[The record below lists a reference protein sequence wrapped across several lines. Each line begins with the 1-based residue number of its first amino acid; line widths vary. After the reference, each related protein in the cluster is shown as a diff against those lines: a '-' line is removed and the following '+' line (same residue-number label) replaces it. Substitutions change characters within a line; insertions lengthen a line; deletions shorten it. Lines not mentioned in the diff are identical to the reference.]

1 MFHKL
6 LLTTVQKVYRGLAI
20 SGLFIIL
27 LLATACQ
34 GEHEFAG
41 TELTA
46 PHPAPD
52 IELESADGPVSLLDF
67 NGKYTYVY
75 FGYTFCPDV
84 CPTSLATLK
93 SVKEDLGENAGEVE
107 VVMITVDPE
116 RDTAELLAEY
126 MGYFDSSFVGL
137 TGDKDAID
145 QIGAPFGLYYEKH
158 EGSEATGYLVDHT
171 ARVYLLDRDSN
182 TIVAYPHGT
191 TADAFVEDLEYLIKQ
206 EK

>member
-6 LLTTVQKVYRGLAI
+6 LFTIERKLYRALAI
-20 SGLFIIL
+20 GGVFIVL
-27 LLATACQ
+27 LLVTACQ
-34 GEHEFAG
+34 SEHEFAG
-41 TELTA
+41 TELPA

-52 IELESADGPVSLLDF
+52 IELESADGPVSLSDF
-67 NGKYTYVY
+67 KGKYTYVY

-93 SVKEDLGENAGEVE
+93 SLKEDLGENAGEME

-116 RDTAELLAEY
+116 RDTAEKLAEY

-137 TGDKDAID
+137 TGEKETID
-145 QIGAPFGLYYEKH
+145 QIGAPFGLFYEKH

-171 ARVYLLDRDSN
+171 AHVYLLDRDSN

-191 TADAFVEDLEYLIKQ
+191 TAESFAKDLEYLIKQ

>member
-1 MFHKL
+1 MFHKP
-6 LLTTVQKVYRGLAI
+6 LLTTERKLYRRLAI
-20 SGLFIIL
+20 SGLFIVL
-27 LLATACQ
+27 LLVTACQ
-34 GEHEFAG
+34 SEHEFAG
-41 TELTA
+41 TELSA

-52 IELESADGPVSLLDF
+52 VELESAGGPVSLLGF
-67 NGKYTYVY
+67 KGKYTYVY

-93 SVKEDLGENAGEVE
+93 LVKGDLGENAGEVE

-137 TGDKDAID
+137 TGEKDVID
-145 QIGAPFGLYYEKH
+145 QIGAPFGLFYEKH

-182 TIVAYPHGT
+182 SIVAYPHGT
-191 TADAFVEDLEYLIKQ
+191 TADALVEDLEYLIKQ